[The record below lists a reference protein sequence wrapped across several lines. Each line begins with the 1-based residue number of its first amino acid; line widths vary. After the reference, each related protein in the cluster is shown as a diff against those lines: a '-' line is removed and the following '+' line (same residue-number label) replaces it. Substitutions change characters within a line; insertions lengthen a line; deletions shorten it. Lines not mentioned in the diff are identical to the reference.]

1 MISRRRRGHGQM
13 PRALLAFPRHRRGIV
28 AATRMRPPACSPAP
42 RRRRGQAAS
51 RAKGELRAPSVH
63 GRETI
68 LSIESAA
75 FASRARSATRATDPQ
90 PDRAPSAAPPHARTR
105 VGVRAID
112 ARKDGPIWTASR
124 RLLFRRRRI
133 GRCRRRFLLRRLWM
147 VGEDHVLRSV
157 DVNRFVV
164 EWAEFDP
171 ARRAARWRKLSEQHA
186 DRRAHAWYLAG
197 PLSPLAGRRRVSGCR
212 MASCGVAFPS
222 STC

>member
-1 MISRRRRGHGQM
+1 
-13 PRALLAFPRHRRGIV
+13 
-28 AATRMRPPACSPAP
+28 
-42 RRRRGQAAS
+42 
-51 RAKGELRAPSVH
+51 
-63 GRETI
+63 
-68 LSIESAA
+68 
-75 FASRARSATRATDPQ
+75 
-90 PDRAPSAAPPHARTR
+90 
-105 VGVRAID
+105 
-112 ARKDGPIWTASR
+112 
-124 RLLFRRRRI
+124 
-133 GRCRRRFLLRRLWM
+133 M